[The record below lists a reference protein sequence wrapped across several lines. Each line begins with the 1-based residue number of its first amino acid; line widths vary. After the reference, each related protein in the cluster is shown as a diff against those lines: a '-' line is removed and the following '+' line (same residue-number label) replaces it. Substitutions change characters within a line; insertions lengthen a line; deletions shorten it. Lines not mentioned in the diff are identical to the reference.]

1 MIVAALAA
9 ASAATIKS
17 PDTPSA
23 SGDLSHYQFMVLA
36 QPSLLS

>member
-1 MIVAALAA
+1 MIVAALAG

-23 SGDLSHYQFMVLA
+23 SGDLSDFQFMASA